1 MISSLCQYP
10 KGVHRSLDVLG
21 CVVRGGELRA
31 PGTMNFREGRGS
43 GRLSSAE
50 RLGVG
55 HLGKYRRG
63 FRQGLSGKENRS
75 LAVGTTSCFVVL

>member
-21 CVVRGGELRA
+21 CVVRGGELRV
-31 PGTMNFREGRGS
+31 PGTVDFREGRGS

-55 HLGKYRRG
+55 HLGKYSRG
-63 FRQGLSGKENRS
+63 FRQGLPGEENRS

>member
-1 MISSLCQYP
+1 M
-10 KGVHRSLDVLG
+10 
-21 CVVRGGELRA
+21 RGGELRV
-31 PGTMNFREGRGS
+31 PGTVDFREGRGS

-55 HLGKYRRG
+55 HLGKYSRG
-63 FRQGLSGKENRS
+63 FRQGLPGEENRS

>member
-31 PGTMNFREGRGS
+31 PGTMDFREGRGS

-63 FRQGLSGKENRS
+63 FRQRLSGKENRS